1 MRNEYTKII
10 HFWFQEL
17 SPQQWWVKSDELD
30 NLIKN
35 RYGDLHKR
43 AIAGELSSWR
53 NTALGRLAEIIVLD
67 QFSRNIYR
75 GKKESFAQDAMAL
88 ALTQEMLNLKL
99 DKTIPSDMRAF
110 CYMPL
115 MHSESAIIHI
125 EALRVFEEF
134 GQNVDFE
141 KKHKNIIDK
150 FGRFPH
156 RNNILKRQST
166 LEEITFLKGPN
177 SSF

>member
-1 MRNEYTKII
+1 
-10 HFWFQEL
+10 
-17 SPQQWWVKSDELD
+17 
-30 NLIKN
+30 
-35 RYGDLHKR
+35 
-43 AIAGELSSWR
+43 
-53 NTALGRLAEIIVLD
+53 
-67 QFSRNIYR
+67 
-75 GKKESFAQDAMAL
+75 
-88 ALTQEMLNLKL
+88 
-99 DKTIPSDMRAF
+99 
-110 CYMPL
+110 